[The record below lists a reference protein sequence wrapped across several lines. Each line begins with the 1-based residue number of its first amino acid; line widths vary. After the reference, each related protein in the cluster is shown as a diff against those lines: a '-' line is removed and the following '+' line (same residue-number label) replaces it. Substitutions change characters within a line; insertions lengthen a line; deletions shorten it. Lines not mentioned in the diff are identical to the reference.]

1 MMDVAV
7 SVGGVPIRLTHE
19 RWFHIVENHDDVA
32 GYYDEVLE
40 TIENPDLV
48 VRGYRGTLIA
58 VRSDGRRRYFMVVY
72 RQVSADDRQK
82 VDPGVSPTPALRL
95 LLPKVICHIQRMGR

>member
-7 SVGGVPIRLTHE
+7 SVEGVPIRLTHE
-19 RWFHIVENHDDVA
+19 RWFHIVESHDDVA

-48 VRGYRGTLIA
+48 LRGYRGTLIA
-58 VRSDGRRRYFMVVY
+58 VRRYGRRRYFMVVY
-72 RQVSADDRQK
+72 RQVSADDGCIITAYFTSKLDRRHVVWRK
-82 VDPGVSPTPALRL
+82 P
-95 LLPKVICHIQRMGR
+95 

>member
-7 SVGGVPIRLTHE
+7 SVEGVPIRLTHE

-48 VRGYRGTLIA
+48 LRGYRGTLIA
-58 VRSDGRRRYFMVVY
+58 VRRYGHRRYFMVVY
-72 RQVSADDRQK
+72 RQRH
-82 VDPGVSPTPALRL
+82 
-95 LLPKVICHIQRMGR
+95 VIWRKP